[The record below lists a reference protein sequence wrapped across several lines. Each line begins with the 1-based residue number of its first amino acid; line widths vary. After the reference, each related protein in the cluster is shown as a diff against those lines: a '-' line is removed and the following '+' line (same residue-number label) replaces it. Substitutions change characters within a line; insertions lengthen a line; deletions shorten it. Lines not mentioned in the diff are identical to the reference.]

1 MSPATLA
8 ASSGSPFGV
17 PATRAAQASGDI
29 RIVHSAT
36 ASRAVMSL
44 SPTSTIREASVTRR
58 PSLLLFQRPEEHDPD
73 PRAGLRFLSPH
84 RDHGTPTGPGHR
96 AQPARTRMAG

>member
-17 PATRAAQASGDI
+17 PATRAAHASGDI

-36 ASRAVMSL
+36 ASRAVTSL

-58 PSLLLFQRPEEHDPD
+58 PSLLLFQCTEEHDPD
-73 PRAGLRFLSPH
+73 PRARLRRLGPH
-84 RDHGTPTGPGHR
+84 RDHGKPIGPGYR
-96 AQPARTRMAG
+96 AQQVRTRG